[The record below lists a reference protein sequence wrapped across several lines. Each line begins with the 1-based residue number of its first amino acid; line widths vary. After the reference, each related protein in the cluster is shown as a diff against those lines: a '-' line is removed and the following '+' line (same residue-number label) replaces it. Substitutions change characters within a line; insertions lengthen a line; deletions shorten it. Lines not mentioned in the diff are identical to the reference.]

1 MRMPTLTP
9 PADSV
14 GGTPNSSEVPGMANA
29 EDSVVTAML
38 ARLGAIADRPGDD
51 DETLLKHRILVFA
64 GLLMSGGGLLWG
76 TISFVFGLYWES
88 SVPYAYVVLTAIN
101 FTILARTRHFASA
114 RFFQVTI
121 SLLLPFLFQWV
132 LGGFITS
139 GAMMIWA
146 MLCLIGSLTFEDSRS
161 AVQWLALYVVLTITS
176 GLIEPYLT
184 VPEAIQARWLSTL
197 FAVMNMT
204 VVTSVVF
211 GLTLFFV
218 RQRKAAID
226 ELAIRNRQIAES
238 QQALVQNEK
247 LAALGQLVAGVA
259 HELNTP
265 LGAIN
270 ASVDNQEHAITD
282 ALQAVPAIIG
292 ETTQAEKEALLAL
305 IAHSDDRDVYLSSR
319 EERAAR
325 RQLRKALQAQG
336 LDQALGL
343 IDLLVELGLHSY
355 DPAFRPIFESE
366 RMERLV
372 HFAHDFASLRR
383 CSSNI
388 KVAAERSAKIVFA
401 LKSYAHPGGTGACTE
416 GSLSQSLDTVL
427 TLYHN
432 KMKEGIEVVR
442 RYDEVTVV
450 EARHDQLNQVW
461 TNLVHNAI
469 QAMDYRGRLEVE
481 VDQLEEGFEVRI
493 TDDGPGI
500 PAEIRSRIFEPFYTT
515 KAAGEGSGLGL
526 SICRDIIERHQG
538 RIAVDSEPGRTQ
550 FTVFLPRV
558 CRFEEAA

>member
-1 MRMPTLTP
+1 L
-9 PADSV
+9 
-14 GGTPNSSEVPGMANA
+14 NA
-29 EDSVVTAML
+29 FL
-38 ARLGAIADRPGDD
+38 ARLGAIADQPGDD
-51 DETLLKHRILVFA
+51 DETLLKHRILIFA

-101 FTILARTRHFASA
+101 FTMLARTRHFPSA
-114 RFFQVTI
+114 RFVQVTI

-161 AVQWLALYVVLTITS
+161 AVQWLALYVVLTIIS
-176 GLIEPYLT
+176 GVFEPYLT
-184 VPEAIQARWLSTL
+184 PPEPIQARWLSTL

-238 QQALVQNEK
+238 QQALVQSEK

-270 ASVDNQEHAITD
+270 ASVDNQEHAISD
-282 ALQAVPAIIG
+282 ALDAVPGIILN
-292 ETTQAEKEALLAL
+292 TDDDEKAALLTL
-305 IAHSDDRDVYLSSR
+305 IARSTESDGYVSSR

-325 RQLRKALQAQG
+325 RKLRAALQAEQ
-336 LDQALGL
+336 LDQALEVV
-343 IDLLVELGLHSY
+343 DLLVELGLQDY
-355 DPAFRPIFESE
+355 DPTFRPIFESVHL
-366 RMERLV
+366 ERLV
-372 HFAHDFASLRR
+372 RFAHDFASLRR

-416 GSLSQSLDTVL
+416 APLSQNLDTVL

-442 RYDEVTVV
+442 RYGSQTIV

-469 QAMDYRGRLEVE
+469 QAMDYRGRLLMEVDEVE
-481 VDQLEEGFEVRI
+481 DGFEVKV

-500 PAEIRSRIFEPFYTT
+500 PSDVRQRIFEPFFTT

-538 RIAVDSEPGRTQ
+538 RISLDSEPGRTQ
-550 FTVFLPRV
+550 FRVFLPRV